1 MENSAEA
8 LLRNS
13 FVCGLVFLYFYIN
26 VLVLLHVFLANEG
39 NMGDQSAKGTDS
51 IHNVVTGRN
60 ARPSIPPLCQ
70 DSSGLPI
77 ISLFQLPF
85 SHPSY

>member
-1 MENSAEA
+1 M
-8 LLRNS
+8 
-13 FVCGLVFLYFYIN
+13 FFW
-26 VLVLLHVFLANEG
+26 ANEG

-60 ARPSIPPLCQ
+60 AQPSIPPLCQ

-77 ISLFQLPF
+77 SLFLLPL
-85 SHPSY
+85 SHPSC